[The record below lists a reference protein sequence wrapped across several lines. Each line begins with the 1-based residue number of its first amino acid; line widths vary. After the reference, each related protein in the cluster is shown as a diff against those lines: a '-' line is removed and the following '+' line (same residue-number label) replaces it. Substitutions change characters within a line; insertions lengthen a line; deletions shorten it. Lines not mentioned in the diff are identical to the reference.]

1 MKANRLRAS
10 AGLIALAA
18 AAGSPAHAGEEP
30 SVTWLWEVT
39 TDDGDALVE
48 PGETASITLSA
59 DMEPSVGEPGQTDGF
74 IVVGINFTM
83 FDTLGGP
90 NADRGAIAGWQVLN
104 DLDFLF
110 GDTTTTDGVS
120 LFNTQAGQAVGSNLF
135 FSGDDPVDILTFTW
149 ETEDFSTYSV
159 EYMTSTASFFI
170 GEGDRPGD
178 LDDGFPANYVNE
190 ANIQFAVVPPPPT
203 TVILLILPLWRKARQ
218 RAQMMSYLARDQ
230 RREA

>member
-18 AAGSPAHAGEEP
+18 AAGTPAHAGEEP

-39 TDDGDALVE
+39 TDNGDALVE
-48 PGETASITLSA
+48 PGETATVTLSA

-74 IVVGINFTM
+74 IVVGINFTT

-90 NADRGAIAGWQVLN
+90 NSDRGEIAGWQVLN

-135 FSGDDPVDILTFTW
+135 FSDDDPVDILTWSWSTD
-149 ETEDFSTYSV
+149 DFSGYV
-159 EYMTSTASFFI
+159 VQYETSTEGFLI
-170 GEGDRPGD
+170 GEGNEAGD
-178 LDDGFPANYVNE
+178 IDDSFPAKNVVE
-190 ANIQFAVVPPPPT
+190 AQVEFQVIPSPT
-203 TVILLILPLWRKARQ
+203 APSAMLLLSPLLMRRARRLP
-218 RAQMMSYLARDQ
+218 
-230 RREA
+230 